1 MLKMTNL
8 EFKELRAKLGL
19 TQVEMAKLIGV
30 DVKTV
35 QNWETGRNIPKTKH
49 GILRDVAEKNHIVL
63 GSQTSILGDNVNGDK
78 ITEVRKLEVEEE
90 EISTL
95 PSKDACDKDRL
106 FALLEQKQKSLDE
119 LIAQQ
124 SRYLSIIENLTN
136 TKIK

>member
-1 MLKMTNL
+1 MTNL

-49 GILRDVAEKNHIVL
+49 GILHDVAAKNHIVL
-63 GSQTSILGDNVNGDK
+63 GSQTSILGDNVNGDN

-90 EISTL
+90 EISSL
-95 PSKDACDKDRL
+95 PAKGSCDNERL
-106 FALLEQKQKSLDE
+106 FALLEQKQKSLDD

-124 SRYLSIIENLTN
+124 SRYLAIIETLTN
-136 TKIK
+136 KIQ